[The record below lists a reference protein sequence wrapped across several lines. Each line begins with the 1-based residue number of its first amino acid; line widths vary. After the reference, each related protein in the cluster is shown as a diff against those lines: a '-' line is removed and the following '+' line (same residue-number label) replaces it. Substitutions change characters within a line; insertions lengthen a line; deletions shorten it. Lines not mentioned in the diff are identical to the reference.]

1 MSFNNNLND
10 SCHENQTLG
19 DYTLA
24 FGITLHRSKWKTSL
38 GGFEPPTF
46 WLTAERAN
54 RLRHKDCVRKI
65 ENYQIIDIFLEYNIF
80 SIFDIFY
87 ALVSPSDKKVQYEN
101 Y

>member
-1 MSFNNNLND
+1 MRIQLLVITVLPS
-10 SCHENQTLG
+10 E
-19 DYTLA
+19 LA
-24 FGITLHRSKWKTSL
+24 STDQNAKASL

-46 WLTAERAN
+46 RLTAECAN
-54 RLRHKDCVRKI
+54 RLRHRDCVRKI
-65 ENYQIIDIFLEYNIF
+65 DNYETIDIFLEYNIF